1 MPPALR
7 KTLKIIGYP
16 VGAVVAFVAVY
27 LAVTAVLSRIRVAAE
42 PVQEPAPV
50 ELFVRS
56 NGVHVDL
63 VVPVKTDQID
73 WSQQLPYAHVP
84 SNNPALRYVAFGWGD
99 KGFYLDT
106 PTWAD
111 LKVST
116 ALRAGFWLSTS
127 AMHVTYLPQ
136 PQPGPTCVP
145 LRLTR
150 AQYARLMA
158 YINTSFERDA
168 AARPQWIAGHSYG
181 PDDAFYEA
189 HRTYSLLYTC
199 NTWANN
205 GLKAAGQP
213 AALWTPFQ
221 AGILAAVQPRT
232 P

>member
-1 MPPALR
+1 MHPTLR
-7 KTLKIIGYP
+7 KTLKITGYAA
-16 VGAVVAFVAVY
+16 GSVVALVAVY
-27 LAVTAVLSRIRVAAE
+27 ICVAFVLSRIRVAAE
-42 PVQEPAPV
+42 PVEELATVP
-50 ELFVRS
+50 LFVRS

-63 VVPVKTDQID
+63 VVPVKTDQMD
-73 WSQQLPYAHVP
+73 WSQQLPYAHTQ
-84 SNNPALRYVAFGWGD
+84 SNNPALSYVAFGWGD
-99 KGFYLDT
+99 KGFYLYT

-127 AMHVTYLPQ
+127 AMHVTYLAQ
-136 PQPGPTCVP
+136 PQPGPTCV
-145 LRLTR
+145 LLHLTR
-150 AQYARLMA
+150 AQYARLIA
-158 YINTSFERDA
+158 YINSSFEHDA

-189 HRTYSLLYTC
+189 YRTYSVLYTC

-221 AGILAAVQPRT
+221 AGILKAVQPTDR
-232 P
+232 

>member
-1 MPPALR
+1 MLR
-7 KTLKIIGYP
+7 KTLKIIGYAA
-16 VGAVVAFVAVY
+16 GSVVAFVAVY
-27 LAVTAVLSRIRVAAE
+27 LGAAWVLSRVRVAGEPVAE
-42 PVQEPAPV
+42 PATVP
-50 ELFVRS
+50 LFVRS

-63 VVPVKTDQID
+63 VVPVKTDQTD
-73 WSQQLPYAHVP
+73 WSQQLPYAHTR
-84 SNNPALRYVAFGWGD
+84 SNDPALNYVAFGWGD

-111 LKVST
+111 LKVRT
-116 ALRAGFWLSTS
+116 AVRAGFWLSTS

-145 LRLTR
+145 LHLTR

-158 YINTSFERDA
+158 YISTSFERDA

-189 HRTYSLLYTC
+189 HRTYSIFYTC

-213 AALWTPFQ
+213 SALWTPFQ
-221 AGILAAVQPRT
+221 AGILEAVE
-232 P
+232 